1 MTFLL
6 AERELV
12 ESMLEPAGLPT
23 RSEVDEVHHSVQEL
37 KRRVRALEK
46 ASAAA
51 EPAQRPASPRRASAR
66 KPAATQGARA

>member
-6 AERELV
+6 AEREMI
-12 ESMLEPAGLPT
+12 ESMVEPAGLPT
-23 RSEVDEVHHSVQEL
+23 RSEVDEIHLSVQEL

-51 EPAQRPASPRRASAR
+51 EPTQRPASPRRTPAR
-66 KPAATQGARA
+66 KAARHEGTPA